1 MLRILREHASS
12 WMLKA
17 ILIVVALS
25 FVLFFGGYSY
35 FKEKKETYVAKVN
48 RVTIEWREYNDAFQN
63 TIKQYQQALGPAF
76 SEKMIDELRLRE
88 KILDDLIK
96 NILILQE
103 AKRLGLSV
111 SDAELREVIE
121 SIPVFQVNGQFDT
134 RRYEW
139 ALRSNRMTS
148 EQFEQNQRENLLIF
162 KIVNLI
168 KMNGGKVSEEEVL
181 DTYLFENE
189 RINLTFVKVAPG
201 ALKSQVSANEIEV
214 KDYYQ
219 RHQEEFRIPT
229 FIQVQYLLFRP
240 ADFERN
246 VRVSPDDI
254 KRYYDSRKDTFTIP
268 KQVRVRD
275 ILIKAGPQDT
285 PDRLEAKKKKVDE
298 ILEKAKKTKDFGSLA
313 KQYSEAET
321 ASRGGDMGWIQKGML
336 GKQLESILFSMKA
349 GDLSGVLA
357 TGDGFHI
364 FKIEEVKEE
373 KQEPFGEVKDQILQ
387 TLKKE
392 KAKAEASRKADDAFY
407 SLFKSRD
414 LEGYSKEKN
423 VPIKTTGLFKEGDE
437 VPDMGRNPL
446 FYSSAFSLRLG
457 EISPVVNVPPNF
469 YVLKL
474 VNKKDS
480 RIPPLDEVKEEVK
493 EERQKPFGEVKDQI
507 LQTLKKEKAK
517 AEASRKADDAFY
529 SLFRSRD
536 LEGYSKEKNIPI
548 KTTGFFKEGD
558 EVADMGRHPLFYSSA
573 FSLRLGEISPVVN
586 TPPNFYLLKLVNKKD
601 SRIPPLDEVKEAVRR
616 KVVEMKAEEKARQ
629 VAEDFLNQIR
639 TGKNNRE
646 AVREKGYPLEETGFF
661 TRAAGVVPKVGPAR
675 EFMGTLASLTEKN
688 PVPKEA
694 IRTKDGYFV
703 VRLSGYEPADQ
714 SKFQSVKKN
723 LEKRLSNQKQEGA
736 FQNWVDQLRSKA
748 KIDINKDLLKG

>member
-48 RVTIEWREYNDAFQN
+48 SITVEWKEYNDVFQN

-88 KILDDLIK
+88 KILDSLIEK
-96 NILILQE
+96 ILILQE

-121 SIPVFQVNGQFDT
+121 SFPAFQVNGQFDT

-139 ALRSNRMTS
+139 ALHSNRMTP
-148 EQFEQNQRENLLIF
+148 EQFEQSQRENLLIS

-168 KMNGGKVSEEEVL
+168 KMNEGKVSDEEVL

-189 RINLTFVKVAPG
+189 RINLTFVKVAPD
-201 ALKSQVSANEIEV
+201 ALKSQVNANEIEI

-219 RHQEEFRIPT
+219 KHQEEFRIPA

-240 ADFERN
+240 SDFESQ
-246 VRVSPDDI
+246 VQVSPDDI
-254 KRYYDSRKDTFTIP
+254 KRYYDSRKNTFTIP

-285 PDRLEAKKKKVDE
+285 PDQLEAKKKKAEE

-313 KQYSEAET
+313 KQYSESET

-336 GKQLESILFSMKA
+336 GEQLESALFSMKV
-349 GDLSGVLA
+349 GHLSGVLA
-357 TGDGFHI
+357 AGDGFHI
-364 FKIEEVKEE
+364 FKIEEVKEQ
-373 KQEPFGEVKDQILQ
+373 KQKPFSEVKDQIFQ

-392 KAKAEASRKADDAFY
+392 K
-407 SLFKSRD
+407 
-414 LEGYSKEKN
+414 
-423 VPIKTTGLFKEGDE
+423 T
-437 VPDMGRNPL
+437 
-446 FYSSAFSLRLG
+446 
-457 EISPVVNVPPNF
+457 
-469 YVLKL
+469 
-474 VNKKDS
+474 
-480 RIPPLDEVKEEVK
+480 
-493 EERQKPFGEVKDQI
+493 
-507 LQTLKKEKAK
+507 K

-536 LEGYSKEKNIPI
+536 LEGYSREKNIPI
-548 KTTGFFKEGD
+548 KTTSLFKEGD
-558 EVADMGRHPLFYSSA
+558 EIPDIGRNPLFYSSA
-573 FSLRLGEISPVVN
+573 FSLKLGEISPVVN
-586 TPPNFYLLKLVNKKD
+586 IPPNFYILKLVNKKD
-601 SRIPPLDEVKEAVRR
+601 SRIPTLDEIKEEVRR

-629 VAEDFLNQIR
+629 MAKDLLNQIQ
-639 TGKNNRE
+639 TGKNIRE
-646 AVREKGYPLEETGFF
+646 AARSKGYPLEETGFF
-661 TRAAGVVPKVGPAR
+661 MRTAGVVPRIGPAR

-703 VRLSGYEPADQ
+703 VRLSGSEPADQ
-714 SKFQSVKKN
+714 SKFQSVKMN
-723 LEKRLSNQKQEGA
+723 LEQRLRNQKQEEA
-736 FQNWVDQLRSKA
+736 FQNWVGQLRSKA
-748 KIDINKDLLKG
+748 KIDINKDLIKG